1 MKRESAILLT
11 CVVTLVLMG
20 AFTVYSAGA
29 VRGNGYDRL
38 VPLGYVGI
46 GLFVLFLASHF
57 DYHRLSDPLV
67 FRLVALVALSLLILV
82 LIPGIGVVEYEARR
96 WINVGNFTFQPS
108 EFAKFALVL
117 LLAVKLAQNH
127 EQVKDFSK
135 GFLPPVF
142 ITGIFALLVLMERD
156 LGTPVVLSAVAFIM
170 LFIAG
175 VRWRYLIPSV
185 LPGVLVLYVLI
196 LKTPYRLERLKVFL
210 DPWNPR
216 YEGDESMQLI
226 AGLVGFARG
235 GIYGQGPGA
244 GEQKLFYLP
253 ARETDFIFAV
263 WGEEMGLLGTLSM
276 VFLYATILVVGL
288 RIAVGAREL
297 FGTLLAG
304 GIVSLLAFQAAFNMA
319 VTTGLLPTKGLAL
332 PFISSGGSALLV
344 FLGLMGILLNIGLQ
358 AEDASARTG
367 RVSSA

>member
-20 AFTVYSAGA
+20 VFTVYSAGA

-38 VPLGYVGI
+38 VPLAFFGV
-46 GLFVLFLASHF
+46 GLFVLYLTSCF

-67 FRLVALVALSLLILV
+67 FRTVALVALAMLLVV
-82 LIPGIGVVEYEARR
+82 LIPSIGVEKFGARR
-96 WINVGNFTFQPS
+96 WIDAGGFRFQPS

-127 EQVKDFSK
+127 DHVKDFSK

-142 ITGIFALLVLMERD
+142 ITGIFALLVLLERD
-156 LGTPVVLSAVAFIM
+156 LGTPVVLLAVAFIM

-175 VRWRYLIPSV
+175 VRWRYLLPSV
-185 LPGVLVLYVLI
+185 VPAVLVVYVLI
-196 LKTPYRLERLKVFL
+196 LMTPFRLERLKVFL
-210 DPWNPR
+210 DPWNPQ
-216 YEGDESMQLI
+216 YQNDEKFQLL
-226 AGLVGFARG
+226 AAMLGFARG
-235 GIYGQGPGA
+235 GAFGQGPGA
-244 GEQKLFYLP
+244 GEQKLHYLP
-253 ARETDFIFAV
+253 AQETDFVFAV
-263 WGEEMGLLGTLSM
+263 WGEEMGLIGTLSM
-276 VFLYATILVVGL
+276 VALFATILIVGL
-288 RIAVGAREL
+288 RIAVGARDL

-319 VTTGLLPTKGLAL
+319 VTTGLLPTKGIAL

-344 FLGLMGILLNIGLQ
+344 FLGLMGILLNVGLQ
-358 AEDASARTG
+358 AEDAKERMG
-367 RVSSA
+367 RVPSD